1 MSKKVWIWMRI
12 FGWIILLSGLISLEV
27 TLIFELFD
35 YRRVSIANG
44 LLSITGTFF
53 VLYGYYQVEKDK
65 L

>member
-1 MSKKVWIWMRI
+1 MRI
-12 FGWIILLSGLISLEV
+12 LGWIILLCGLVSLEL
-27 TLIFELFD
+27 TLVFELFD

-53 VLYGYYQVEKDK
+53 VLYGYYQLKKDD